1 MFRNVLNLILPI
13 KDKAPKEFEIFKIL
27 DNNINELLARV
38 VKLEARNMRYYCRA
52 YRATD
57 QSIPDNTNT
66 FINFTNTDY
75 PQFGNMHDNTNN
87 NDGIYIRR
95 TGVYYLGGAVVFASS
110 AGGGSRLLAIDII
123 RGGTTFS
130 PVAPT
135 IQVTPA
141 GTQRL
146 NCFTAYYL
154 YVDDIVKLRVLQTSG
169 GPLDVL
175 FSGTDTPHL
184 VVSERMEDLSPDQ
197 YGLLNPEANM
207 R

>member
-1 MFRNVLNLILPI
+1 MLKGLLNLIAVI
-13 KDKAPKEFEIFKIL
+13 KDKQPKEYEAFKLL
-27 DNNINELLARV
+27 DININELLVRV
-38 VKLEARNMRYYCRA
+38 EKLEARNMRYYCYA
-52 YRATD
+52 YRGSD
-57 QSIPDNTNT
+57 QTIANNTPT
-66 FINFTNTDY
+66 FINFTGTVY

-95 TGVYYLGGAVVFASS
+95 NGVYYLSGAVVFASS
-110 AGGGSRLLAIDII
+110 AGGGNRLLAIDII
-123 RGGTTFS
+123 RGGTTIT

-135 IQVTPA
+135 ITVTPA

-146 NCFTAYYL
+146 NCSTMYYL

-169 GPLDVL
+169 GPLDVSF
-175 FSGTDTPHL
+175 FSTDTPNL
-184 VVSERMEDLSPDQ
+184 IVSERMEDLDPSQ